1 MSRENAVTMKVTIDA
16 DLLPD
21 LYQRLAALSGRKR
34 QLLIF
39 KYLSAGEL
47 AIHGGG
53 APQRIVTVT
62 RDTLEGNGH
71 RAEEADQ
78 DGELAAAFL
87 DFSDSFTTK
96 PN

>member
-1 MSRENAVTMKVTIDA
+1 MNKTNEVTMKITVSA

-34 QLLIF
+34 QLLMF

-53 APQRIVTVT
+53 ALRNIGAVTSDNPPGHF
-62 RDTLEGNGH
+62 RGN
-71 RAEEADQ
+71 ED
-78 DGELAAAFL
+78 DDFNGELARAFL
-87 DFSDSFTTK
+87 DFSDSFSNQ